1 MSNVLFL
8 LGSAAYASY
17 TKVALYKSNIGS
29 TVAGHKVDRIVKQN
43 PNQNHNHNADS
54 HGAIYVVSRLD
65 MISIQ
70 DNKIFFHV
78 Y

>member
-1 MSNVLFL
+1 MHRIQKWLCINPILVQRL
-8 LGSAAYASY
+8 LG
-17 TKVALYKSNIGS
+17 II
-29 TVAGHKVDRIVKQN
+29 KVDRIVKQN

-65 MISIQ
+65 MISVQ
-70 DNKIFFHV
+70 DNTIFFHV